1 MFCMFYTVKHL
12 ARHFISRVERVDRVE
27 VLHVLRDFNAET
39 QRREVRRGVFSSF
52 GFVLNILDDE
62 SCEREAEDRRCVRDR
77 SVDAL
82 L

>member
-27 VLHVLRDFNAET
+27 RFYMFCGILT
-39 QRREVRRGVFSSF
+39 QRREVRRGVVSSF
-52 GFVLNILDDE
+52 DFVLNILDDE